1 MGRLALNPRFDFA
14 SDNTAGMAPEALE
27 ALITANQGTASGYGS
42 DDLSRQAADA
52 VRAFLDADAEVRFAA
67 SGTAANAVA
76 LAMLCRPFEAVLA
89 HEHAHV
95 TVDETGAPT
104 FFSGGSGII
113 PLPGPSAKIDPKAL
127 ADHLNGP
134 DSPHHQAPAA
144 LSLTNS
150 TEYGTVYSTAEARAL
165 IDLAKAKGVG
175 VHLDGARLANAVASG
190 FDPKAIAGL
199 GVDVLVLG
207 GTKAGMSPTEA
218 LVVFNKSLGHRL
230 DARLKQ
236 AGQLPSKGR
245 FYAAPWIGMLQSGAF
260 VSRAAHANQMAQRLA
275 ALMPFKIVHPVQANG
290 LFVEMSD
297 EQHRALSAQGLAVYR
312 VADGSVRFM
321 CSWATTQEA
330 VDGLGEML
338 RGAV

>member
-1 MGRLALNPRFDFA
+1 MHGAPVVLALAYDQECRTPGCFGEPGVEGFGEVVPGQAKRPVLDVLRPLLADPAEARQVA
-14 SDNTAGMAPEALE
+14 SRGQT
-27 ALITANQGTASGYGS
+27 Q
-42 DDLSRQAADA
+42 
-52 VRAFLDADAEVRFAA
+52 
-67 SGTAANAVA
+67 
-76 LAMLCRPFEAVLA
+76 
-89 HEHAHV
+89 
-95 TVDETGAPT
+95 
-104 FFSGGSGII
+104 
-113 PLPGPSAKIDPKAL
+113 AL
-127 ADHLNGP
+127 ADHLNAP

-150 TEYGTVYSTAEARAL
+150 TEYGTVYSAAEARTL
-165 IDLAKAKGVG
+165 IDLAKAKGVD

-218 LVVFNKSLGHRL
+218 LVVFNKRLVRRL

-245 FYAAPWIGMLQSGAF
+245 FYAAPWIGMLESGAF

-275 ALMPFKIVHPVQANG
+275 ALMPFSIVHSVQANG
-290 LFVEMSD
+290 IFVEMSD
-297 EQHRALSAQGLAVYR
+297 KQHRALTAQGIAVYR

-321 CSWATTQEA
+321 CSWATTPEA

-338 RGAV
+338 RAMA